1 MKSLSKCL
9 KTIEK
14 TGKSVNEAI
23 EAALSELGISKEN
36 ADIEIV
42 DEGKSGFLG
51 LGSKDAVVK
60 VTEKSDNVSVAK
72 KFLSDVFGA
81 MNLDVTIDAED
92 NDDSLDID
100 LSGENMG
107 IIIGKRGDTLDSLQ
121 YLTSLV
127 VNGKNDKYKKVT
139 IDTENYRAK
148 RGEALVTLANR
159 LAKKVERTGK
169 RYTLEPM
176 NPYERRI
183 IHSTLQENEMI
194 TTYSIG
200 EDPYRKVVIALADGV
215 KPPKKQSKSHDRPRK
230 KPHTPEKKDTAP
242 SPEAVAANEAVFIDY
257 ANYAKERAMRPK
269 VQKAKAGSFD
279 EYLANLEKEEEG
291 SAEE

>member
-1 MKSLSKCL
+1 MISLSKCL

-14 TGKSVNEAI
+14 TGKSIDEAV
-23 EAALSELGISKEN
+23 ELALAELGVDRDSVDVEVI
-36 ADIEIV
+36 
-42 DEGKSGFLG
+42 DEGSKGFLG
-51 LGSKDAVVK
+51 IGAKEATVV
-60 VTEKSDNVSVAK
+60 VTVKNDDEKTAK
-72 KFLSDVFGA
+72 EFLSKIFAA
-81 MNLDVTIDAED
+81 MNLEVDIDIAD
-92 NDDSLDID
+92 SDDSMNID
-100 LSGENMG
+100 LSGDHMG

-127 VNGKNDKYKKVT
+127 VNSNSDKYKKVT
-139 IDTENYRAK
+139 IDTENYREK
-148 RGEALVTLANR
+148 RSEALVALANR
-159 LAKKVERTGK
+159 LAKKVEKSGK

-183 IHSTLQENEMI
+183 IHSTLQDNEMV

-215 KPPKKQSKSHDRPRK
+215 KPPKKVQKNEKPRRK
-230 KPHTPEKKDTAP
+230 NHEEVKKDK
-242 SPEAVAANEAVFIDY
+242 VLQAASVSESVFIDY

-279 EYLANLEKEEEG
+279 EYLANLEKDN
-291 SAEE
+291 AEETTEE